1 MADVE
6 PFGGEKALERAVE
19 EGKDPNADLNEV
31 DKSVTKAQ
39 AAVTLR
45 LAGTGYTQI
54 AKTLGYSS
62 ATRARSAVERALAA
76 SSDKAEDHSHMRE
89 LTDRR
94 LNRLL
99 QSVMGKA
106 VDPKDPE
113 HLSYNARALAIIDR
127 QAKLHGVDAPTKVQV
142 TPTDQDIM
150 RYIEAV
156 HPLARAHA
164 ELEEADILSE
174 GEMVERTDR
183 NFNDG

>member
-1 MADVE
+1 MAEAE
-6 PFGGEKALERAVE
+6 PFGGQKALERAVE
-19 EGKDPNADLNEV
+19 KGADPNADLNEV
-31 DKSVTKAQ
+31 DQSATKAQ
-39 AAVTLR
+39 AAVALR

-62 ATRARSAVERALAA
+62 PTRARSAVERALA
-76 SSDKAEDHSHMRE
+76 SSVDKAEDHSHMRE

-106 VDPKDPE
+106 VDPRDPE

-127 QAKLHGVDAPTKVQV
+127 QAKLHGIDAPTKVQI
-142 TPTDQDIM
+142 TPTDQDIL
-150 RYIEAV
+150 RYVEAIS
-156 HPLARAHA
+156 PLARAQS
-164 ELEEADILSE
+164 ELEEADILDE
-174 GEMVERTDR
+174 GEMVERSDR

>member
-1 MADVE
+1 MAEAE
-6 PFGGEKALERAVE
+6 PFGGQKALERAVE
-19 EGKDPNADLNEV
+19 EGRDPNADLTET
-31 DKSVTKAQ
+31 DKSATKAQ
-39 AAVTLR
+39 AAVALR

-54 AKTLGYSS
+54 ARTLGYSS
-62 ATRARSAVERALAA
+62 PTRARSAVERALA
-76 SSDKAEDHSHMRE
+76 SSVDKAEDHSHMRE

-127 QAKLHGVDAPTKVQV
+127 QAKLHGIDAPTKVQV
-142 TPTDQDIM
+142 TPTDQDIQ

-164 ELEEADILSE
+164 EMEEADILDE
-174 GEMVERTDR
+174 GEMMEHRDG
-183 NFNDG
+183 NFRDG